1 MCMNYNYILLEISYF
16 VWTYNSPQLHM
27 SDVGA
32 SWCCFSLVVHPAT
45 DPCNRPPLCLSGD
58 DPELVADPDDCKKY
72 FQCLN
77 SQWAHFTC
85 PGDST
90 FDSKANACAT
100 NHDNCFPA
108 CPVYTGASTVSAT
121 RVPSGKHSKWKCPP
135 CLSSPIPDTCPGTTD
150 NCTEGENYPDAS
162 SCLSYYV
169 CEDGELQLKFCSGFT
184 PVFDIHVLK
193 CVELSPGFD
202 CEYRC
207 KTAGPSTEQPT
218 TELTTMQST
227 SQQAATTDQTERHT
241 ERLSTE
247 LTTTQTTCS
256 FSVFV

>member
-1 MCMNYNYILLEISYF
+1 
-16 VWTYNSPQLHM
+16 
-27 SDVGA
+27 
-32 SWCCFSLVVHPAT
+32 HPAT

-90 FDSKANACAT
+90 FDSKTDACAT

-108 CPVYTGASTVSAT
+108 CPVYTGASTVLAT
-121 RVPSGKHSKWKCPP
+121 RVPS
-135 CLSSPIPDTCPGTTD
+135 DTCPGTTD

-162 SCLSYYV
+162 SCLSYYI

-184 PVFDIHVLK
+184 PVFDIHKLK

-247 LTTTQTTCS
+247 LTTKQTTFLCPFFGS
-256 FSVFV
+256 RFVVYEKVKSKLC